1 MVEGATGRVGN
12 DRNQR
17 GWGGPA
23 VKGVVVAVEGVVAA
37 NGEGEAAA
45 NGQGGAAGCGDEVE
59 ETECEARK
67 GEAPQQNERMLSKR
81 ET

>member
-1 MVEGATGRVGN
+1 M
-12 DRNQR
+12 
-17 GWGGPA
+17 
-23 VKGVVVAVEGVVAA
+23 AVEGVVAA